1 MCQSLSHIQL
11 FVTPL
16 AVACEAPLSAEFLRQ
31 ECWTG
36 LPFPSRGDLSD
47 PGIESGSPAL
57 QADFLPSEPPGIK
70 NKNESVLLKCPEQRL
85 AHMRHQKKLAE

>member
-1 MCQSLSHIQL
+1 MHGISQVKILER
-11 FVTPL
+11 
-16 AVACEAPLSAEFLRQ
+16 VAISY
-31 ECWTG
+31 
-36 LPFPSRGDLSD
+36 SRGSSD
-47 PGIESGSPAL
+47 PGMESGSPAL